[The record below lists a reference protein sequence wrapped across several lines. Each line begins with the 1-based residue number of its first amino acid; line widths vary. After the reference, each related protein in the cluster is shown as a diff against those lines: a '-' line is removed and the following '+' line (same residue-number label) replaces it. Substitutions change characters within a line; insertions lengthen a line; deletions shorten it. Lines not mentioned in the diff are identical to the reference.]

1 MNAIKRNVPNLITL
15 GNLTCGLLSIV
26 LSFEGELEV
35 SAAFIFFGAILDFF
49 DGFTSR
55 LLKVSSEIGKQL
67 DSMADLITFGIAP
80 GFIIYKLILL
90 QPFFING
97 WSYDDYV
104 LLSYTSFLIP
114 IFSAIRL
121 AKFNIDS
128 KQTTSFVGL
137 PTPVSAIFIASLP
150 ILSYFYGTELKLEL
164 ILAVTLILSLL
175 LVAELP
181 LFSLKISKGENL
193 KSQHNIIRI
202 IFLISC
208 VILLFVLEFAAIPFI
223 VILYIFLSII
233 NNLIK

>member
-26 LSFEGELEV
+26 LSFEGKLEV
-35 SAAFIFFGAILDFF
+35 AAAFIFFGAILDFF
-49 DGFTSR
+49 DGFASR

-67 DSMADLITFGIAP
+67 DSMADLITFGLAP

-90 QPFFING
+90 QPCFIIG

-128 KQTTSFVGL
+128 KQTSSFVGL
-137 PTPVSAIFIASLP
+137 PTPASAIFIASLP
-150 ILSYFYGTELKLEL
+150 ILSYFYGTEFKLEL
-164 ILAVTLILSLL
+164 LLGVTIILSLF

-193 KSQHNIIRI
+193 KSQLNIIRI

>member
-35 SAAFIFFGAILDFF
+35 AAAFIFFGAILDFF
-49 DGFTSR
+49 DGFASR

-67 DSMADLITFGIAP
+67 DSMADMVTFGVAP
-80 GFIIYKLILL
+80 GIIIYKLISESNNHYEFLVYAA
-90 QPFFING
+90 FI
-97 WSYDDYV
+97 
-104 LLSYTSFLIP
+104 LP

-128 KQTTSFVGL
+128 RQTSSFIGL
-137 PTPVSAIFIASLP
+137 PVPAAAIFIASLP
-150 ILSYFYGTELKLEL
+150 ILGINYETKFSIDLLIGTT
-164 ILAVTLILSLL
+164 IILSLL
-175 LVAELP
+175 LVSELP
-181 LFSLKISKGENL
+181 LFSLKISKGEEL
-193 KSQHNIIRI
+193 KSQLNIIRI
-202 IFLISC
+202 IFLISSL
-208 VILLFVLEFAAIPFI
+208 ILLFVLEFAAIPFI